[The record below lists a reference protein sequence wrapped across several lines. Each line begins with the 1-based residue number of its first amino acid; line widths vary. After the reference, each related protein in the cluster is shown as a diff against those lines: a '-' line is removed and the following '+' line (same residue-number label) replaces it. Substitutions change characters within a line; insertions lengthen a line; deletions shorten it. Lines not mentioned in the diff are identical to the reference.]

1 MNLKEPAGGDGTQ
14 SKLDNLTAE
23 VNSLR
28 NELELHRFEQKEHDK
43 SLKKSPKEAKQHTAN
58 GTLCKLEKELD
69 DVTQINSNRESL
81 LQSITEAELDLNSVN
96 RQIDL
101 VKESLRLLLR
111 VSYAYEHS
119 S

>member
-1 MNLKEPAGGDGTQ
+1 MNLKEPAGGFGTQ

-28 NELELHRFEQKEHDK
+28 NELRFEQKEHVK
-43 SLKKSPKEAKQHTAN
+43 SLKKSPKEAKQHTAT

-111 VSYAYEHS
+111 VSYTYEHS